1 MQFFAFSSKMKLF
14 NIDQLKNGAVFLI
27 NKKVNWTSFDVVKKM
42 RSCISQKYSEKI
54 KVGHAG
60 TLDPLAEGL
69 LIVCTGKKTKEI
81 SEFQNL
87 KKKYKG
93 EITIGATTPSFDLET
108 SINKRFDFS
117 HVNENDILTTTEKF
131 LGKTWQTPPIYS
143 ALKQNGE
150 RLYSLA
156 RKNKSA
162 KISKREICIYEFNIE
177 EVQLPKIK
185 FEIVCSKGTYIR
197 SIANDFGNELNS
209 GGYLSKLKRIAI
221 GNFCLKDAI
230 DVDSFSSVLN

>member
-1 MQFFAFSSKMKLF
+1 MKLH

-87 KKKYKG
+87 KKKYQG
-93 EITIGATTPSFDLET
+93 EITVGATTPSFDLET
-108 SINKRFDFS
+108 SVNRRFDFS
-117 HVNENDILTTTEKF
+117 HVNENGILTAAEKF

-150 RLYSLA
+150 RLYNLA
-156 RKNKSA
+156 RKNQSV
-162 KISKREICIYEFNIE
+162 KIAKREICIYEFNIE
-177 EVQLPKIK
+177 EMQLPKIK

-209 GGYLSKLKRIAI
+209 GGYLSKLKRIGI
-221 GNFCLKDAI
+221 GDFCLKDAI
-230 DVDSFSSVLN
+230 DIDSFSSILN

>member
-1 MQFFAFSSKMKLF
+1 MKQF

-87 KKKYKG
+87 KKNYKI

-108 SINKRFDFS
+108 SVNKKFDF
-117 HVNENDILTTTEKF
+117 
-131 LGKTWQTPPIYS
+131 
-143 ALKQNGE
+143 
-150 RLYSLA
+150 
-156 RKNKSA
+156 
-162 KISKREICIYEFNIE
+162 
-177 EVQLPKIK
+177 
-185 FEIVCSKGTYIR
+185 
-197 SIANDFGNELNS
+197 
-209 GGYLSKLKRIAI
+209 
-221 GNFCLKDAI
+221 
-230 DVDSFSSVLN
+230 

>member
-1 MQFFAFSSKMKLF
+1 MKQF

-69 LIVCTGKKTKEI
+69 LIVCTGKKTKQI
-81 SEFQNL
+81 SKFQSL
-87 KKKYKG
+87 KKKYQG

-108 SINKRFDFS
+108 AVNKRLDFS
-117 HVNENDILTTTEKF
+117 HVNKEDILTATEKF
-131 LGKTWQTPPIYS
+131 LGKIWQTPPIYS

-162 KISKREICIYEFNIE
+162 KIAKREICIYEFNIE
-177 EVQLPKIK
+177 EMQLPKIK

-209 GGYLSKLKRIAI
+209 GGYLSKLKRIGI

-230 DVDSFSSVLN
+230 DIDSFSSVLN

>member
-1 MQFFAFSSKMKLF
+1 MKLF

-87 KKKYKG
+87 KKKYQG

-108 SINKRFDFS
+108 SVNRRFDFS
-117 HVNENDILTTTEKF
+117 HINENDILTATEKF
-131 LGKTWQTPPIYS
+131 LGKTKQTPPIYS

-150 RLYSLA
+150 RLYNLA
-156 RKNKSA
+156 RKNKSV
-162 KISKREICIYEFNIE
+162 KIAKREICVYEFNIKE
-177 EVQLPKIK
+177 MQLPKIK

-197 SIANDFGNELNS
+197 SIANDFGN
-209 GGYLSKLKRIAI
+209 
-221 GNFCLKDAI
+221 
-230 DVDSFSSVLN
+230 

>member
-1 MQFFAFSSKMKLF
+1 MKQF

-81 SEFQNL
+81 SELQNL
-87 KKKYKG
+87 KKKYQG

-108 SINKRFDFS
+108 SVNRRFDFS
-117 HVNENDILTTTEKF
+117 HVNKQDILTTTENF
-131 LGKTWQTPPIYS
+131 LVKLANSPIYS

-150 RLYSLA
+150 RLYSL

-162 KISKREICIYEFNIE
+162 KIAKREICIYEFNIE
-177 EVQLPKIK
+177 ETQLPKIK
-185 FEIVCSKGTYIR
+185 FEIVCNKGTYIR

-209 GGYLSKLKRIAI
+209 GGYLSKLKRVGI
-221 GNFCLKDAI
+221 GSFCLKDAI
-230 DVDSFSSVLN
+230 DIDSFSSILN

>member
-1 MQFFAFSSKMKLF
+1 MKLH

-87 KKKYKG
+87 KLEQQHLLLILKLQLT
-93 EITIGATTPSFDLET
+93 EDLT
-108 SINKRFDFS
+108 FHMLMKMVF
-117 HVNENDILTTTEKF
+117 
-131 LGKTWQTPPIYS
+131 
-143 ALKQNGE
+143 
-150 RLYSLA
+150 
-156 RKNKSA
+156 
-162 KISKREICIYEFNIE
+162 
-177 EVQLPKIK
+177 
-185 FEIVCSKGTYIR
+185 
-197 SIANDFGNELNS
+197 
-209 GGYLSKLKRIAI
+209 
-221 GNFCLKDAI
+221 
-230 DVDSFSSVLN
+230 

>member
-1 MQFFAFSSKMKLF
+1 MKQF

-27 NKKVNWTSFDVVKKM
+27 NKRVNWTSFDVVKKM

-69 LIVCTGKKTKEI
+69 LIVCTGKKTKKI

-108 SINKRFDFS
+108 AVNKRLDFS
-117 HVNENDILTTTEKF
+117 HVNKEDILTATEKF
-131 LGKTWQTPPIYS
+131 LGKIWQTPPIYS

-162 KISKREICIYEFNIE
+162 KIAKREICIYEFNIE
-177 EVQLPKIK
+177 EMQLPKIK

-209 GGYLSKLKRIAI
+209 GGYLSKLKRIGI

-230 DVDSFSSVLN
+230 DIDSFSSVLN

>member
-1 MQFFAFSSKMKLF
+1 MKQF

-108 SINKRFDFS
+108 AVNKRLDFS
-117 HVNENDILTTTEKF
+117 HVNKEDILTATEKF
-131 LGKTWQTPPIYS
+131 LGKIWQTPPIYS

-162 KISKREICIYEFNIE
+162 KIAKREICIYEFNIE
-177 EVQLPKIK
+177 EMQLPKIK

-197 SIANDFGNELNS
+197 SIANDFGNELSS
-209 GGYLSKLKRIAI
+209 GGYLSKLKRIGI

-230 DVDSFSSVLN
+230 DIDSFSSVLN

>member
-1 MQFFAFSSKMKLF
+1 MKLL

-87 KKKYKG
+87 KKKYQG

-108 SINKRFDFS
+108 SVNGRFDFS
-117 HVNENDILTTTEKF
+117 HVNDNDILSATEKF

-156 RKNKSA
+156 
-162 KISKREICIYEFNIE
+162 
-177 EVQLPKIK
+177 
-185 FEIVCSKGTYIR
+185 
-197 SIANDFGNELNS
+197 
-209 GGYLSKLKRIAI
+209 LSLIHI
-221 GNFCLKDAI
+221 
-230 DVDSFSSVLN
+230 